1 MPEEGEPYGYASMGN
16 GDGLYVELAIYWP
29 DQEQIDNLEKWM
41 ERVDTPYIEDKTLE
55 NAIYEEGTSYFQ
67 GEESLEEAVN
77 KIEKKMSLYL
87 AE

>member
-1 MPEEGEPYGYASMGN
+1 
-16 GDGLYVELAIYWP
+16 
-29 DQEQIDNLEKWM
+29 M

-77 KIEKKMSLYL
+77 EIEKKMSLYL

>member
-1 MPEEGEPYGYASMGN
+1 MFLTMVH
-16 GDGLYVELAIYWP
+16 LQLRQITELNDTNP
-29 DQEQIDNLEKWM
+29 QKIDNLEKWM

-55 NAIYEEGTSYFQ
+55 NAIYEEGISYFQ

-77 KIEKKMSLYL
+77 EIEKKMSLYL